1 MKRNKRPMR
10 RPLRLPMRRQ
20 RDASMMEEEAG
31 SDPETAES
39 EDPTRESAPESDE
52 GKEP

>member
-1 MKRNKRPMR
+1 
-10 RPLRLPMRRQ
+10 
-20 RDASMMEEEAG
+20 MMEEEAG